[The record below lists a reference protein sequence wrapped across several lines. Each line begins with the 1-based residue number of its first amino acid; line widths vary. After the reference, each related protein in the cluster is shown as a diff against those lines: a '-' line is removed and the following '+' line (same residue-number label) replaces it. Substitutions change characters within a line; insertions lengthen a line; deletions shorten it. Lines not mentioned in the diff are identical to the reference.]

1 MSMASNGGPAA
12 TPPAAPPGGAAQPS
26 LGVVAQYV
34 KDFSFEN
41 PNAPRSLQTQ
51 VQPQIG
57 IQINVNANAL
67 GGTAPNLQPTDFEVE
82 LRLEGKAEGAGS
94 VLFSFE
100 LVFAGVFRVQNVPPD
115 TLQPLVMI
123 ECPRLLFPFAREII
137 ASATRNGGFPPL
149 LLDPIDFVALYQ
161 QRVAQAQAQGQPT
174 PPPTVS

>member
-1 MSMASNGGPAA
+1 MSMASNGGSNPA
-12 TPPAAPPGGAAQPS
+12 PPAQPNSQPS

-67 GGTAPNLQPTDFEVE
+67 GATSPTTPPTDFEVE
-82 LRLEGKAEGAGS
+82 LKLEGKAEANNS

-100 LVFAGVFRVQNVPPD
+100 LVFAGVFRIQNVPAD
-115 TLQPLVMI
+115 TLQALVMI

-137 ASATRNGGFPPL
+137 SSATRNGGFPPL
-149 LLDPIDFVALYQ
+149 LLDPIDFVTLYQ
-161 QRVAQAQAQGQPT
+161 QRLAQQQGEQPAPAQA
-174 PPPTVS
+174 